1 MSALIK
7 SSILLLPAIMIA
19 VYLFMLFGGED
30 FDAVR
35 SHPHEE
41 ICKQDEDRLAQL
53 QAKPSLDEAVRFGS
67 ELRCLKLWPQLQ
79 AIWTV

>member
-7 SSILLLPAIMIA
+7 PSILLLPAIMIA
-19 VYLFMLFGGED
+19 VHLFMLLGGED
-30 FDAVR
+30 SDAVR

-41 ICKQDEDRLAQL
+41 ICQRDGDRLAEL